1 MAQTHKKLSQKALTA
16 AATRAA
22 VTHEWCWNYERMQAT
37 GFAYEMIPVLR
48 ELYDTDEEV
57 CERIKSHLQF
67 YNTHPGA
74 SEAILGACVALEED
88 YQTEMA
94 DSLKV
99 ALMGP
104 MAGIGDTVQAVLV
117 KPIAYILAASLAADG
132 SFLALPVL
140 LIPFLILWA
149 IRFPLFKFGYS
160 RSVSI
165 IQDISGNTSFARLQE
180 AAQIVGL
187 MVVGGFVPSMV
198 GIGLTLTY
206 TKEINGNI
214 REVHLQD
221 TLDGILPYL
230 LPICV
235 VAFCYWMIKQKKM
248 KPTSAILVLA
258 IIAFVLGSL
267 GIIG

>member
-1 MAQTHKKLSQKALTA
+1 MARTNKKLSEKALKSS
-16 AATRAA
+16 ATRAA
-22 VTHEWCWNYERMQAT
+22 MTHEWCWNYERMQAT

-48 ELYDTDEEV
+48 ELYDTDEEI
-57 CERIKSHLQF
+57 CARLQSHLQF

-88 YQTEMA
+88 YQTEMS

-117 KPIAYILAASLAADG
+117 KPIAYIIAASLAADG
-132 SFLALPVL
+132 SFLSIPVL

-149 IRFPLFKFGYS
+149 LRFPLFNFGYK

-165 IQDISGNTSFARLQE
+165 IEDISGNTSFARLQE

-198 GIGLTLTY
+198 GIGLALSF
-206 TKEINGNI
+206 TKEIDGNI
-214 REVHLQD
+214 KEVVIQD
-221 TLDGILPYL
+221 TLDGILPFL

-235 VAFCYWMIKQKKM
+235 VFFCYWMIKMKKL
-248 KPTSAILVLA
+248 KPTSAILILA
-258 IIAFVLGSL
+258 LIAFVLGSL

>member
-1 MAQTHKKLSQKALTA
+1 MARTNKKLSEKALNSA
-16 AATRAA
+16 ALRAA
-22 VTHEWCWNYERMQAT
+22 CTHEWCWNYERMQAT
-37 GFAYEMIPVLR
+37 GFAYEMVPVLK

-57 CERIKSHLQF
+57 CARLQAHLQF

-74 SEAILGACVALEED
+74 STAILGAAVALEED
-88 YQTEMA
+88 YQCETA

-117 KPIAYILAASLAADG
+117 KPIAYIMAAALAADG
-132 SFLALPVL
+132 SFLSLPVL

-149 IRFPLFKFGYS
+149 IRFPLFKFGYR
-160 RSVSI
+160 RSVEI
-165 IQDISGNTSFARLQE
+165 INDISGDTTFARLQE

-187 MVVGGFVPSMV
+187 FVVGGFVPSMV
-198 GIGLTLTY
+198 GIGLTIAF
-206 TKEINGNI
+206 TKEIDGGV
-214 REVHLQD
+214 REVFLQD

-235 VAFCYWMIKQKKM
+235 VAFCYWMIKSKKI
-248 KPTSAILVLA
+248 KPVTAIFILA
-258 IIAFVLGSL
+258 GIAFVLGAL

>member
-99 ALMGP
+99 L
-104 MAGIGDTVQAVLV
+104 
-117 KPIAYILAASLAADG
+117 
-132 SFLALPVL
+132 
-140 LIPFLILWA
+140 
-149 IRFPLFKFGYS
+149 
-160 RSVSI
+160 
-165 IQDISGNTSFARLQE
+165 
-180 AAQIVGL
+180 
-187 MVVGGFVPSMV
+187 
-198 GIGLTLTY
+198 
-206 TKEINGNI
+206 
-214 REVHLQD
+214 
-221 TLDGILPYL
+221 
-230 LPICV
+230 
-235 VAFCYWMIKQKKM
+235 
-248 KPTSAILVLA
+248 
-258 IIAFVLGSL
+258 
-267 GIIG
+267 

>member
-1 MAQTHKKLSQKALTA
+1 
-16 AATRAA
+16 
-22 VTHEWCWNYERMQAT
+22 
-37 GFAYEMIPVLR
+37 
-48 ELYDTDEEV
+48 
-57 CERIKSHLQF
+57 
-67 YNTHPGA
+67 
-74 SEAILGACVALEED
+74 
-88 YQTEMA
+88 
-94 DSLKV
+94 
-99 ALMGP
+99 
-104 MAGIGDTVQAVLV
+104 
-117 KPIAYILAASLAADG
+117 
-132 SFLALPVL
+132 

-214 REVHLQD
+214 REVRLQD

>member
-1 MAQTHKKLSQKALTA
+1 MARTNKKLSEKALKS

-48 ELYDTDEEV
+48 ELYDTDEEI
-57 CERIKSHLQF
+57 CDRLKSHLQF

-88 YQTEMA
+88 YQTETA

-132 SFLALPVL
+132 SFLSIPVL
-140 LIPFLILWA
+140 LIPFFILWA
-149 IRFPLFKFGYS
+149 ARFPLFRFGYK

-180 AAQIVGL
+180 AAQILGL

-198 GIGLTLTY
+198 GIGLTLAY

-214 REVHLQD
+214 REVRIQD

-230 LPICV
+230 LPILV
-235 VAFCYWMIKQKKM
+235 VVFCYWMIKQKKL
-248 KPTSAILVLA
+248 KPTTAILILA
-258 IIAFVLGSL
+258 AIAFVLGAL